1 MINEYMLPMAYLF
14 SNFCKL
20 STRLHCTGIVQPYL
34 LNGDIKDPLKHD
46 ALNLHEFAYHTAS
59 QSV

>member
-1 MINEYMLPMAYLF
+1 MINEYVLF

-20 STRLHCTGIVQPYL
+20 STRLHSTGIVQPYL
-34 LNGDIKDPLKHD
+34 FNGDSEDPLKHD
-46 ALNLHEFAYHTAS
+46 ALNLHELAYHTAS

>member
-1 MINEYMLPMAYLF
+1 MQAVHPF
-14 SNFCKL
+14 
-20 STRLHCTGIVQPYL
+20 TLHRIIQPYL
-34 LNGDIKDPLKHD
+34 LNGDIEDHLKHD